1 MNCISCKIKLNF
13 LLKTIKTIEKTGGTV
28 SDNNYII
35 YSLVKIKPKDV
46 RLLAVNVIHKVKF
59 RAKT

>member
-1 MNCISCKIKLNF
+1 M
-13 LLKTIKTIEKTGGTV
+13 KTIKTIEKTGDTV